1 MKILGPSYSCLGL
14 SDFWLTLT
22 HFSSPKCHLNGDG
35 VAATFRLTNE
45 SASQVRE
52 KMLDLV
58 METFG
63 RDVMYCL
70 PYPTARAPDILC
82 CLRSTV
88 PHDKSFKQA
97 RMGIKGRRKGSLS
110 RDFLTSD

>member
-1 MKILGPSYSCLGL
+1 M
-14 SDFWLTLT
+14 
-22 HFSSPKCHLNGDG
+22 
-35 VAATFRLTNE
+35 
-45 SASQVRE
+45 SQVRE

-82 CLRSTV
+82 CLSGTV
-88 PHDKSFKQA
+88 AHDKSFNQA
-97 RMGIKGRRKGSLS
+97 RMGIKGRRKEKLFHGILHSRLS
-110 RDFLTSD
+110 IVNSAAASFFS

>member
-1 MKILGPSYSCLGL
+1 MMV
-14 SDFWLTLT
+14 
-22 HFSSPKCHLNGDG
+22 SS
-35 VAATFRLTNE
+35 V
-45 SASQVRE
+45 SQVRE

-82 CLRSTV
+82 CLSGTV
-88 PHDKSFKQA
+88 PHDKSFNQA
-97 RMGIKGRRKGSLS
+97 RMGIKGRRNENFSMV
-110 RDFLTSD
+110 F